1 MFAFVSRIAVAV
13 VIGISVLS
21 FAGGAQANSQFKY
34 LEENK
39 KKPGVI
45 ETKSGLQ
52 YRVLRKGTGK
62 KPNKDSYVEVHYKG
76 QLINGEEFDNSYKR
90 GQTSS
95 FGLTKVILGWQEGLQ
110 LMREGAKY
118 ELVVPYS
125 LGYGLNG
132 GPGIPSGAT
141 LIFEVEL
148 KKVY

>member
-1 MFAFVSRIAVAV
+1 MLSFVSRVAVAFV
-13 VIGISVLS
+13 VGVSLLS
-21 FAGGAQANSQFKY
+21 FSGAAQANSQFKY

-39 KKPGVI
+39 KKAGVI
-45 ETKSGLQ
+45 ETKTGLQ

-62 KPNKDSYVEVHYKG
+62 TPNKKSYVEVHYKG

-95 FGLTKVILGWQEGLQ
+95 FELTKVILGWQEGLQ
-110 LMREGAKY
+110 LMKEGAKY

-125 LGYGLNG
+125 LGYGHQG
-132 GPGIPSGAT
+132 GPGIPPGAT